1 MSQQVPWS
9 ELDRAQRKVL
19 ERLWA
24 GGSTRGLD
32 RVTIIGLHLMG
43 YVDGDRLTSAGE
55 ELCSKA
61 LDEIVARLRNN
72 YPEVH
77 RLNCGGVSL
86 KRPVPLSAIVNGAPS
101 PRNKKSSLP
110 I

>member
-1 MSQQVPWS
+1 MSAAVPWS
-9 ELDRAQRKVL
+9 ELDRAQRRVL

-43 YVDGDRLTSAGE
+43 LVEGDHLTSAGE
-55 ELCSKA
+55 QFCANA

-72 YPEVH
+72 YPD
-77 RLNCGGVSL
+77 
-86 KRPVPLSAIVNGAPS
+86 VPSAQLRRRFGQ
-101 PRNKKSSLP
+101 SSATA
-110 I
+110 